1 MKGSKKLHDALVNLP
16 EGPVPAKALELGVD
30 LCNEMFRIVWEDKAH
45 AAYPPPDTHTSNKE
59 VRAELATA
67 AHNKTV
73 INVAKALAVGLHG
86 RRKNPGGQ
94 IEDGKAIIHTCCN
107 RTRYG
112 LLGMDIP
119 SWHATSTRYVL

>member
-30 LCNEMFRIVWEDKAH
+30 LCNEMFRIVWEDKAD
-45 AAYPPPDTHTSNKE
+45 ADIRPQTHMSNKE

-73 INVAKALAVGLHG
+73 IKLARLW
-86 RRKNPGGQ
+86 Q
-94 IEDGKAIIHTCCN
+94 LIA
-107 RTRYG
+107 RTTQK
-112 LLGMDIP
+112 
-119 SWHATSTRYVL
+119 SWRTN